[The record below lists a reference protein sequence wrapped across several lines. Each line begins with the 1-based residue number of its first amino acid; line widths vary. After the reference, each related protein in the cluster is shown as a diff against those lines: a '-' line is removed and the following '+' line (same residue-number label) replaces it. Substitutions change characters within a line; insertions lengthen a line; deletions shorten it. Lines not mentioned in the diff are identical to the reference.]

1 MTSSVLNIDGSF
13 GEGGGQIVR
22 SSLALALVTGRELVI
37 ENIRAKRKKPGLMR
51 QHLTAVKAAA
61 QIGRAALQ
69 GAEIDSARLTFAPR
83 TVRAGEYH
91 FDVGTAGS
99 TSLVLETVLPALLTA
114 PGPSRVILE
123 GGTHNPLAPPFE
135 FLAHSLLPLIERIGP
150 RVTAVLQR
158 PGFYPAGGG
167 WMTVEIQPAPRLGG
181 LQLLERGPIVSQQ
194 VRAVVANL
202 PRHIAERECL
212 TIAAESG
219 WDPRHFTV
227 EEARNAR
234 GPGNVVLVELE
245 SQYVTE
251 VFAGFGQRGVPAERV
266 AQQAWNEALEYQ
278 RAEVPVGPHLADQLM
293 LPLALAAG
301 LHGAASA
308 FRTMPLTLHSTT
320 HLALVQRF
328 LELTVDVE
336 TAPDGNCTVR
346 LRPPESR
353 D

>member
-1 MTSSVLNIDGSF
+1 MLTIDGSF

-22 SSLALALVTGRELVI
+22 SSLALALVTGREVVI
-37 ENIRAKRKKPGLMR
+37 EHVRAKRKKPGLMR

-61 QIGRAALQ
+61 QIGRAAIE
-69 GAEIDSARLTFAPR
+69 GAEIGSTWLRFAPR
-83 TVRAGEYH
+83 EVRPGEYH
-91 FDVGTAGS
+91 FDVGSAGS
-99 TSLVLETVLPALLTA
+99 TGLVLETILPALLTA
-114 PGPSRVILE
+114 GGPSRVVLE

-135 FLAHSLLPLIERIGP
+135 FLTHCLLPLVERIGP
-150 RVTAVLQR
+150 RVTAVLER

-167 WMTVEIQPAPRLGG
+167 RVSVEIQPAERLAG
-181 LQLLERGPIVSQQ
+181 LELLERGPILDQQ

-202 PRHIAERECL
+202 PRHIAERECR
-212 TIAAESG
+212 TIAVESG
-219 WDPRHFTV
+219 WDSRYFTV
-227 EEARNAR
+227 EEARNSR
-234 GPGNVVLVELE
+234 GPGNVVLIALE

-266 AQQAWNEALEYQ
+266 AQTAWREAADYE

-301 LHGAASA
+301 LHGARSE

-328 LELTVDVE
+328 LDLTAEVD
-336 TAPDGNCTVR
+336 TGPDGNCTVR
-346 LRPPESR
+346 LGPGTVER
-353 D
+353 